1 MQLRYFRAVATN
13 MLASTSDKTKP
24 TAGSEDLIAARDTDA
39 VKHLFLEAPSGVL
52 HLFLPLGPGLEGKG
66 RQQQ

>member
-1 MQLRYFRAVATN
+1 

-52 HLFLPLGPGLEGKG
+52 HLFLRWAGSRGQGAAATIV
-66 RQQQ
+66 